1 MFRFVTQF
9 PLNRQPP
16 IARYLTMTTPRPG
29 IPNISK
35 TSVKFGLL
43 KKLLFKGKEPVS
55 VDQAATPPKT
65 QSDKLKTY
73 SGVEGRVYRM
83 EDKVSEFAQAI
94 KQFDG
99 GVAAIML
106 QNGVLLATMV
116 GAGGVRFTIQL
127 LGWFIKEQLSGNPT
141 PEEVERMIMKAT
153 KNQGLKITA

>member
-55 VDQAATPPKT
+55 VDQAASLPTAW
-65 QSDKLKTY
+65 SDKIKTY
-73 SGVEGRVYRM
+73 S
-83 EDKVSEFAQAI
+83 S
-94 KQFDG
+94 
-99 GVAAIML
+99 
-106 QNGVLLATMV
+106 
-116 GAGGVRFTIQL
+116 
-127 LGWFIKEQLSGNPT
+127 
-141 PEEVERMIMKAT
+141 VERHLYRLEDIAS
-153 KNQGLKITA
+153 QFA